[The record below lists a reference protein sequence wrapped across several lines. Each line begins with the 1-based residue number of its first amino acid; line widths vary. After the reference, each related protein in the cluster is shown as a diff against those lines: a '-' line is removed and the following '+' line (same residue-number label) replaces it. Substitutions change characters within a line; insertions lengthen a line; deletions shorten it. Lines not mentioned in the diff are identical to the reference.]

1 MPEWLIAFLES
12 LGINR
17 PLGSGWISVVVT
29 FLLAALAT
37 WLSIPA
43 VRRFS
48 LSAGWADQP
57 NHRRINRAP
66 VPNAGGLAVYAG
78 TLAALILATLLRPII
93 IAEVKAEVLAILLGG
108 SVLVLTGFI
117 DDQFHLP
124 PVFRLM
130 VQTLAALLLVATGIR
145 IEVGFGG
152 DFAPFLSGLFTVVW
166 VVAITNA
173 INLIDG
179 VDGLAGGV
187 SFIVGISLLAVAAQ
201 FTERAASTILL
212 AAVAGAALG
221 FLRHNF
227 HPSAIILGDSGAY
240 FLGFVLAATSILG
253 NVKVTTIAGLVPT
266 GLFLLLPVADT
277 VQVFFRRLA
286 KRKNPLSTP
295 GQDHLH
301 HHLLARGFSQRR
313 TALVLWAVTLTTN
326 LVAMAVQGMSAVVIT
341 TTGVGIV
348 VMLGLVVWRKGMTA
362 RLSGV
367 PNETAPYSGA
377 ADTDHEFAPGE
388 EGDRSK

>member
-1 MPEWLIAFLES
+1 M
-12 LGINR
+12 
-17 PLGSGWISVVVT
+17 
-29 FLLAALAT
+29 
-37 WLSIPA
+37 
-43 VRRFS
+43 
-48 LSAGWADQP
+48 
-57 NHRRINRAP
+57 
-66 VPNAGGLAVYAG
+66 PNAGGLAVYAG
-78 TLAALILATLLRPII
+78 TLAALILATCFGPSSLPRSRP
-93 IAEVKAEVLAILLGG
+93 KCSRTMLGG

-179 VDGLAGGV
+179 MTVPAGGV

-201 FTERAASTILL
+201 FTERRRSPSSWLRWRP
-212 AAVAGAALG
+212 ALG

-240 FLGFVLAATSILG
+240 FLGLVLAATSILG
-253 NVKVTTIAGLVPT
+253 NVKVTAIAGLVPT

-295 GQDHLH
+295 
-301 HHLLARGFSQRR
+301 AR
-313 TALVLWAVTLTTN
+313 
-326 LVAMAVQGMSAVVIT
+326 
-341 TTGVGIV
+341 
-348 VMLGLVVWRKGMTA
+348 
-362 RLSGV
+362 
-367 PNETAPYSGA
+367 PPAPPS
-377 ADTDHEFAPGE
+377 PGS
-388 EGDRSK
+388 R

>member
-1 MPEWLIAFLES
+1 M
-12 LGINR
+12 
-17 PLGSGWISVVVT
+17 
-29 FLLAALAT
+29 
-37 WLSIPA
+37 
-43 VRRFS
+43 
-48 LSAGWADQP
+48 
-57 NHRRINRAP
+57 
-66 VPNAGGLAVYAG
+66 PNAGGLALRRDSGG
-78 TLAALILATLLRPII
+78 THSCYPASAHHHCAVSRS
-93 IAEVKAEVLAILLGG
+93 AAILLGG

-301 HHLLARGFSQRR
+301 HHLLARGFRN
-313 TALVLWAVTLTTN
+313 AAPPVLWAVTLTTN
-326 LVAMAVQGMSAVVIT
+326 LWPWRYRDVGSGDHHY
-341 TTGVGIV
+341 GVGIV
-348 VMLGLVVWRKGMTA
+348 VMLGLVVCAKDD
-362 RLSGV
+362 
-367 PNETAPYSGA
+367 GA
-377 ADTDHEFAPGE
+377 ALRRAQ
-388 EGDRSK
+388 